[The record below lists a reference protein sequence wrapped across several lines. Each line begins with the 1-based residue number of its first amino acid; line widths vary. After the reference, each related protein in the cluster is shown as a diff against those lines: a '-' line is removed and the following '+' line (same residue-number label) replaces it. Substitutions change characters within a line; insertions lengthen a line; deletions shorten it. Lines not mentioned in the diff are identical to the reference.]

1 MLHYLAMIA
10 ACAFVQLPSDL
21 VRGRRSIVNDNS
33 RICQSTTQVLA
44 DSGTSSGSGSRNAS
58 ETLKDAISTLYSNEH
73 LLDVIRLHQTYESQ
87 IIAESSNSEIPG
99 VGSSYG
105 VSLQDLIENTI
116 RQQQPTI
123 KKETIPPMLLDKM
136 GSIRAIA
143 SDVDGTLVSSSTMKI
158 HPRTH
163 LAIKRAI
170 QDPKLLFF
178 PATGRS
184 RKGTMY
190 ALGPE
195 VEELMTK
202 FRVPGVYL
210 QGLYCVDGHGNVL
223 QESKLSYE
231 ATAVAEEVAMSYG
244 VSIVGFDGD
253 DLYTTEVTPIVK
265 HLSDHCGEPMPK
277 LIDTVASPTP
287 SDSGKTI
294 QSLAD
299 YSPRLHKVM
308 LMDEDSTKLDSIRP
322 VLERLGEQYGAS
334 VTQALSTMLE
344 WIPAGN
350 SKANGVLAVCSF
362 MNIDPEKELLAIGDA
377 ENDVHMLRKA
387 AVGLAV
393 ANGCQLAKE
402 AADYVL
408 DYRCEDGAVGNA
420 LNALVFDK

>member
-1 MLHYLAMIA
+1 MLHYLVLA
-10 ACAFVQLPSDL
+10 ACAFVQLPPDL
-21 VRGRRSIVNDNS
+21 VRGRRSIFNDVK
-33 RICQSTTQVLA
+33 ICPLTTQVLA
-44 DSGTSSGSGSRNAS
+44 HSGTSNTSGSGSRNAS
-58 ETLKDAISTLYSNEH
+58 DTLKEAISTLYSTEN
-73 LLDVIRLHQTYESQ
+73 LLDVIQLHRTYESQ
-87 IIAESSNSEIPG
+87 ITAEST
-99 VGSSYG
+99 SSKVVPD
-105 VSLQDLIENTI
+105 VSLQDLIESTI
-116 RQQQPTI
+116 RQQQPNTQ
-123 KKETIPPMLLDKM
+123 KEKIPPMLLDKVR
-136 GSIRAIA
+136 SVRAVA
-143 SDVDGTLVSSSTMKI
+143 SDVDGTLVSSSTMRI

-170 QDPKLLFF
+170 QDPNLLFF

-184 RKGTMY
+184 RKGAMY

-223 QESKLSYE
+223 HESKLSYE
-231 ATAVAEEVAMSYG
+231 ATAMAEEVAMSYG

-253 DLYTTEVTPIVK
+253 DLYTTEVTPVVK
-265 HLSDHCGEPMPK
+265 QLSDHYGEPMPK
-277 LIDTVASPTP
+277 LIFAAAAAAA

-294 QSLAD
+294 RLLSD
-299 YSPRLHKVM
+299 HTPGLHKVM
-308 LMDEDSTKLDSIRP
+308 LMDEDSKKLDRIRP
-322 VLERLGEQYGAS
+322 ILERLGEQYGAS

-350 SKANGVLAVCSF
+350 SKANGVLAVCSS
-362 MNIDPEKELLAIGDA
+362 MNIDPEKELLALGDA
-377 ENDVHMLRKA
+377 ENDVHMLKMA

-408 DYRCEDGAVGNA
+408 DYRCEDGAVGDA
-420 LNALVFDK
+420 LNAFVFDK

>member
-1 MLHYLAMIA
+1 MLAG
-10 ACAFVQLPSDL
+10 ACAFVQLPLDL
-21 VRGRRSIVNDNS
+21 VRERRSIGSDN
-33 RICQSTTQVLA
+33 RIGQSTTQVLA
-44 DSGTSSGSGSRNAS
+44 DRGISSRSGSRNTS
-58 ETLKDAISTLYSNEH
+58 ETLKDAISALYSNEH

-87 IIAESSNSEIPG
+87 IIAESSNS
-99 VGSSYG
+99 VTNSSG

-123 KKETIPPMLLDKM
+123 KKETIPPILLDKV

-170 QDPKLLFF
+170 QDPNLLFF

-210 QGLYCVDGHGNVL
+210 QGLYCVDGYGNVL

-253 DLYTTEVTPIVK
+253 DLYTTEVTPIVR

-277 LIDTVASPTP
+277 LVSIVASPTP

-294 QSLAD
+294 QSLSD

-350 SKANGVLAVCSF
+350 SKANGVLAVCSS

-377 ENDVHMLRKA
+377 ENDVAMLRKA
-387 AVGLAV
+387 AVALAV

>member
-1 MLHYLAMIA
+1 MLHYLVLA

-21 VRGRRSIVNDNS
+21 MKGRRSILNDYK
-33 RICQSTTQVLA
+33 ICPVTTQVLA
-44 DSGTSSGSGSRNAS
+44 HNGTTRGGSGSRNAS
-58 ETLKDAISTLYSNEH
+58 ETLKEAISTLYSNEN
-73 LLDVIRLHQTYESQ
+73 LLDVIQLHRTYESQ
-87 IIAESSNSEIPG
+87 ITAKTTSSEVVADVS
-99 VGSSYG
+99 SSYG
-105 VSLQDLIENTI
+105 VSLQDLIESTI
-116 RQQQPTI
+116 RQQQPNI
-123 KKETIPPMLLDKM
+123 KKEKLPPMLLEKVR
-136 GSIRAIA
+136 SVRAVA
-143 SDVDGTLVSSSTMKI
+143 SDVDGTLVSSSTMRI

-170 QDPKLLFF
+170 QDPNLLFF

-184 RKGTMY
+184 RKGAMY

-210 QGLYCVDGHGNVL
+210 QGLYCVDGHGNIL
-223 QESKLSYE
+223 HESKLSYE
-231 ATAVAEEVAMSYG
+231 ATAMAEEVAMLHG

-277 LIDTVASPTP
+277 LIFAATATA

-294 QSLAD
+294 RLLSD
-299 YSPRLHKVM
+299 HSPGLHKVM
-308 LMDEDSTKLDSIRP
+308 LMDEDSKKLDRIRP
-322 VLERLGEQYGAS
+322 ILERLGEQYGAS

-350 SKANGVLAVCSF
+350 SKANGVLAVCSS
-362 MNIDPEKELLAIGDA
+362 MNIDPEKELLALGDA
-377 ENDVHMLRKA
+377 ENDVLMLKMA

-393 ANGCQLAKE
+393 ANGCRLAKE

-408 DYRCEDGAVGNA
+408 DYRCEDGAVGDA
-420 LNALVFDK
+420 LNAFIYEK